1 MVLSRFYSENFAT
14 KIFLFRSVSLNY
26 RTVNK
31 TYIYKKAIK
40 HYFANDSYI

>member
-14 KIFLFRSVSLNY
+14 KIFLFCSVSLNY

-31 TYIYKKAIK
+31 TYIYKKAING
-40 HYFANDSYI
+40 FFQSDSYI